1 MKKFL
6 YILLFLAAGLAGIY
20 IWKYPQMQQFK
31 SMMFEDKQV
40 AETIA
45 VQKDT
50 LVASVDKGMKTIELP
65 MSTTDGSSYIEIKV
79 NGIPMKFLIDSGCNT
94 VSIGYIEYLFLKR
107 QGLVRELTETS
118 RDVQLADG
126 SNKNAA
132 VIVIDSISI
141 GSATVKNVECL
152 VMTPDSIGKIVGDPP
167 LLIGLKTFYKFAKTI
182 TMDPERGKITIVL
195 K

>member
-6 YILLFLAAGLAGIY
+6 YILLFLAAGLVGFY
-20 IWKYPQMQQFK
+20 IWKYPQIQQFK
-31 SMMFEDKQV
+31 AMVSGNNQV
-40 AETIA
+40 TETIA
-45 VQKDT
+45 MQKDT
-50 LVASVDKGMKTIELP
+50 LVASVDKGFKTIELP

-107 QGLVRELTETS
+107 QGLVKGLTETS

-126 SNKNAA
+126 SNKNSA

-152 VMTPDSIGKIVGDPP
+152 VMTPDSLGIMGDPP

-182 TMDPERGKITIVL
+182 TMDPERGKFTIVL

>member
-6 YILLFLAAGLAGIY
+6 YILLFLAVGLAGLY

-31 SMMFEDKQV
+31 SMMSGVNQV
-40 AETIA
+40 AETVA

-50 LVASVDKGMKTIELP
+50 LVASVDKVMKTIELP
-65 MSTTDGSSYIEIKV
+65 MSTTDGSSYIEIRV

-107 QGLVRELTETS
+107 QGLVKGLTETS

-126 SNKNAA
+126 SNKNSA

-141 GSATVKNVECL
+141 GSATVKNVECM
-152 VMTPDSIGKIVGDPP
+152 VMTPDSLGNIGDPP

-182 TMDPERGKITIVL
+182 TMDPERGKITIEL

>member
-1 MKKFL
+1 MKKFA
-6 YILLFLAAGLAGIY
+6 YILLFLGAVLAGLY

-31 SMMFEDKQV
+31 SMMSEDKQV
-40 AETIA
+40 TETIA

-50 LVASVDKGMKTIELP
+50 LVASVDKVSKTIELP

-94 VSIGYIEYLFLKR
+94 ISIGYVEYLFLKR
-107 QGLVRELTETS
+107 QGLVEGFAETS

-126 SNKNAA
+126 SNKNSA
-132 VIVIDSISI
+132 VVVIDSISI
-141 GSATVKNVECL
+141 GSATVKNVECV
-152 VMTPDSIGKIVGDPP
+152 VMTPDSLGKMGDPP
-167 LLIGLKTFYKFAKTI
+167 LLIGLKTFYRFAKTI
-182 TMDPERGKITIVL
+182 TMDPERGKFTIEL

>member
-31 SMMFEDKQV
+31 SMMSEDKQV

-141 GSATVKNVECL
+141 GSAMVKNVECL

>member
-6 YILLFLAAGLAGIY
+6 YILLFLAVGLAGLY

-31 SMMFEDKQV
+31 SMMSGVNQV
-40 AETIA
+40 AETVA

-50 LVASVDKGMKTIELP
+50 LVASVDKVMKTIELP
-65 MSTTDGSSYIEIKV
+65 MSTTDGSSYIEIRV

-107 QGLVRELTETS
+107 QGLVKGLTETS

-126 SNKNAA
+126 SNKNSA

-141 GSATVKNVECL
+141 GSATVKNVECM
-152 VMTPDSIGKIVGDPP
+152 VMTPDSLGNMGDPP

-182 TMDPERGKITIVL
+182 TMDPERGKITIEL